1 MCICTFVFDK
11 KNVFVN
17 TQISDLFSRRRRCKI
32 LEAGNPRM
40 SCQPILNAPR
50 LVYSFDNFDWLLEG
64 GASIWNVSIIFCDSS
79 DESITDI

>member
-1 MCICTFVFDK
+1 M
-11 KNVFVN
+11 
-17 TQISDLFSRRRRCKI
+17 